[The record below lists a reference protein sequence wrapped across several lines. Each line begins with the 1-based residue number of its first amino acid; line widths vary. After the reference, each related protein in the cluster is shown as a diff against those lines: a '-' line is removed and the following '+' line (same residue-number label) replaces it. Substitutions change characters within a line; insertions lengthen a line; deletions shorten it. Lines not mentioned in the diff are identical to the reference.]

1 MLVPLQRVKASR
13 LPAHSLCL
21 RTILKL
27 EVQSTN
33 GNGPEIKGIDELLE
47 FKRSVLETM
56 WQPLEEGRLAR

>member
-1 MLVPLQRVKASR
+1 MLVPLQRVKASS

-33 GNGPEIKGIDELLE
+33 G
-47 FKRSVLETM
+47 R
-56 WQPLEEGRLAR
+56 PLWKNFSKAL